1 MEQPS
6 LTLRDYLRVFFRNKS
21 IFTICFLTVMTTV
34 YLGLQLKTPVYQ
46 SQVKM
51 HISAEKQLES
61 PYYRELAGQRSSNA
75 ALTQSE
81 IVKSNP
87 VLERTVNALNLHN
100 RPVDYEKA
108 FCSPLKVYL
117 IEYQTKKFEETTK
130 IFTKEQ
136 KQSILFHKA
145 IHNLKAN
152 IEIEPIRDTNLF
164 MIKIKDYDRI
174 GAAIIAN
181 VLSRSYII
189 FDLEQQLSELQ
200 IKYGDKHP
208 SIQQLKDTIVNM
220 SKNLSGQIIP
230 NIEAIG
236 PASVKIFEQAI
247 PGLRPIGTSKK
258 ITIILAFFMS
268 IFLGVMLVFVFDYMD
283 QTFKSPQEVERLLNT
298 PVLGSIPK
306 MERKRK
312 VVIKDTDKKT
322 PYTYAYQIL
331 SDQIYMLMK
340 DRKIKSLTLTSALA
354 QEGVSTIIANVGTYL
369 AKKAGHKVLIVDANL
384 RTPKIHA
391 LFNIKNDI
399 GLGQVLEGKAQSDK
413 IIHNLGENL
422 FVVSAGNTEL
432 NPVTLLDS
440 SVMTDFLQK
449 AQEIFDIVLI
459 DCSELKDFKDA
470 VLLSSRTDGT
480 AFVINEGKTRKQVI
494 QKVIGILD
502 KDKMLGVIL
511 NKRTFSIPKVIYDN
525 F

>member
-1 MEQPS
+1 
-6 LTLRDYLRVFFRNKS
+6 
-21 IFTICFLTVMTTV
+21 
-34 YLGLQLKTPVYQ
+34 
-46 SQVKM
+46 
-51 HISAEKQLES
+51 
-61 PYYRELAGQRSSNA
+61 
-75 ALTQSE
+75 
-81 IVKSNP
+81 
-87 VLERTVNALNLHN
+87 
-100 RPVDYEKA
+100 
-108 FCSPLKVYL
+108 
-117 IEYQTKKFEETTK
+117 
-130 IFTKEQ
+130 
-136 KQSILFHKA
+136 
-145 IHNLKAN
+145 
-152 IEIEPIRDTNLF
+152 
-164 MIKIKDYDRI
+164 
-174 GAAIIAN
+174 
-181 VLSRSYII
+181 SYII

-208 SIQQLKDTIVNM
+208 STQQLQDTITNM
-220 SKNLSGQIIP
+220 NKNLSGQIIP

-306 MERKRK
+306 IKRKRK